1 MTPSNSQPTTSFA
14 RSTTAVLSTGTPLIQ
29 ESARETKSPPIF
41 RNRVIDK
48 KGLRNLIAW
57 AYKEFGTS
65 ATTAI
70 ADELKDLGFHYATQA
85 AVSIS
90 VDDLRIPEDKKVL
103 LNEAEEEITRTE
115 ERYRLGEITEVE
127 RHTKVIDTW
136 TETNERLVKA
146 VKRTFTEHDPL
157 NSVWM
162 MANSGARGNM
172 SQVRQLV
179 GMRGL
184 MANPQGEIIDLPIRT
199 NFREGLTVTEYVIS
213 SYGARKGLVDT
224 ALRTADSGYL
234 TRRLV
239 DVAQD
244 MIVRDEDCGTQRGI
258 IIHADEKG
266 RYQNNKLVGR
276 LTAENITTI
285 VKVTHVTILGGKL
298 HPCNNTAILKRFEK
312 GMLVQP
318 GDQLQEERK
327 TSSLALVQ
335 AVKTPEGSALLV
347 SKLPQKTWEVKPGDS
362 LQVADG
368 SWIDGETR
376 LNEEIVSLNS
386 GLVVV
391 SESNGTSY
399 VSLVKGSLHLC
410 KDKKALKRFEKGSLA
425 KPGDTLTKNLTV
437 NQYTYVRSTVSG
449 QDNALFLSEFDP
461 QNDYNINTN
470 DFPLLVK
477 KNQWIDRNA
486 ELANGVLSP
495 ISGII
500 NTYPTKKEQLLL
512 PRNSEISLEVSAQLE
527 ARQVKAVK
535 VRSPLTCETPKS
547 VCRRCY
553 GWALAHNKLVDLGEA
568 VGIVAAQSIGEPGT
582 QLTMRTFHTGGVS
595 TAETGTV
602 RSILTGT
609 VSLGD
614 QARVRPYR
622 TPHGRNAHIA
632 ETNFQLTVRSTSGQ
646 EQSVSITSSSV
657 LFVENGSAVKRDD
670 VLGQIAGG
678 NVKKSVEKATKD
690 VICDL
695 AGQVNYDK
703 EIQPREATDRQGN
716 VTVKAQRLGQLWVLS
731 GDVYNLPPNA
741 EPVVEAGC
749 AVQAGDVL
757 AESRLRSEY
766 GGDVRLRDATGD
778 SREVQIVTAKLTI
791 KDLKLVHE
799 SSHVGE
805 LWNLE
810 SEDGLSYRLNTNPG
824 SKIGHGEVIAELSDE
839 RFRTQSG
846 GLVKFSPGL
855 SIKKAR
861 SAKHGFELS
870 HGGTLLWIPQETHEI
885 NKDISLLM
893 VKNHQRIEAGTEVV
907 KDIFSQTSGI
917 VTVIQKNDILREI
930 TVQSG
935 IVHYCDMNNPS
946 HKEALE
952 RFSEE
957 GMLVNPG
964 DVLIEGGLTEAP
976 TTSQMDGV
984 AIRADNSIT
993 ILSGKLRL
1001 CNNQSIL
1008 KRFRE
1013 GMLLNPG
1020 MAVVDD
1026 FITDVFTYVQSVETP
1041 QGSALLVSPLSQSGD
1056 VHLCHDKHACE
1067 PFRNGQLVYP
1077 GQPITE
1083 ELLADALACVEVV
1096 ETLEGSG
1103 LRVSPFDQQQ
1113 TCPIPASVQPVHDHG
1128 QWVEKGTKLVVATPT
1143 LIAEN
1148 IHYVE
1153 SVMSPSEGS
1162 PFLLLRPVEE
1172 FAIPDDAYVPATT
1185 LARQPKGPSMAL
1197 KAQQRLMFK
1206 DGELVKSVE
1215 PVELLRTQVIL
1226 ETSDTTPQ
1234 MTVDVEMVPG
1244 RTKKG
1249 QRLSMVIL
1257 ESLLV
1262 RRDTLS
1268 DATHGSTHTELKI
1281 EDGKR
1286 VKPGQVIATTQIL
1299 CKEDGVVQIPP
1310 LEARI
1315 KKPWDTA
1322 LEKDA
1327 VIELS
1332 TVERINREAKSGG
1345 SKPAEFEA
1353 EPVRRLIVERESDT
1367 CNIVVP
1373 KDISVDVKSG
1383 ERLVQGDTLVKDYKD
1398 MPDCQLKIRSGDVY
1412 PCHDKHACEPFRE
1425 GQLVYPGQ
1433 PIPTTE
1439 ELPPADALACVEAV
1453 ETPEGPGLLVS
1464 PFEQQQT
1471 CPIHA
1476 SQCVHD
1482 HGQWVEKGT
1491 ELVATSSQIGGLA
1504 KVTKTPH
1511 SQTVSI
1517 RSGQLKPC
1525 TNKSTLDCFQKGQL
1539 AVGGRVLDENI
1550 TLDTLT
1556 FVKSVDRPEGSMLL
1570 LSPVQEFT
1578 TLQETCELSETNYN
1592 DQLHLCQDKQTLE
1605 FFQEGLLSDTSNEML
1620 VQAVT
1625 AASDKEKLRMLV
1637 KNLIDPSG
1645 EQCSHSQLLRGDFMK
1660 EPVSRL
1666 REICEENNLTKSSS
1680 SRKQLLIQHLKDSR
1694 MPEIIIFSN
1703 DKQINNK
1710 QESSLEDYERYLEE
1724 QPKPQLQSYLQKFGN
1739 LKRADSSKQNL
1750 LRTIKNKMKKFIG
1763 TDVVT
1768 VAPLIFFGLPT
1779 LANDSQIE
1787 KILKEPGTIEVV
1799 YPGKGFDEWSEKEP
1813 GTIKVVYPEKGFD
1826 EWSEE
1831 ELEELCRHKELLP
1844 SEAEEYRFLL
1854 DQAGI
1859 QPKPRTLDALNKD
1872 ELAQLIR
1879 ELRPSSAVYV
1889 QVVDTPEGSAL
1900 LLSPVQVEK
1909 FAVPEE
1915 TYEFSSKDILTVA
1928 DGQWI
1933 EPGTRLTKTPITS
1946 QMDGVAILRDNS
1958 VTILSGELHLRNNQ
1972 SILKRFRKGM
1982 LVKPGM
1988 AVVDD
1993 FTDVFTYVQSV
2004 ETPQGSA
2011 LLVSPLSEEVHQINR
2026 TQLQVQP
2033 GDYVQSGDI
2042 VAQGLKTK
2050 RSGIV
2055 VIGEVHTTSPTSGVV
2070 EAIRPGWL
2078 RLRVGRP
2085 YMVSPESILHVRD
2098 GGLVQRGDALALLVF
2113 ERAKTGDIVQG
2124 LPRIEELLEARRP
2137 RDASVLCQ
2145 SSGRVKLEIGEDEEV
2160 LVKIVE
2166 DQHGDDSYDI
2176 PADHNIFGGPVKVNR
2191 PAPWDEDQHKTALLG
2206 VVELSTM
2213 MVKDLQDLCRRHS
2226 LKGYTQWK
2234 KPELCRRLE
2243 RAGIPAPPPALQDL
2257 KADQL
2262 IDLVEKLDPSG
2273 VQRAKLLKGDFKQ
2286 KTLTELKELA
2296 KQHQLKITIQ
2306 KATGKK
2312 AGLIQRLKEANI
2324 SMPALPLNEQNKADL
2339 IAFIDEIDPSKEKRA
2354 AFVEGSFADESSR
2367 QLKQYC
2373 KAHGLKAYSKLS
2385 KPALCTVLEKAGV
2398 QAPPRPLE
2406 KLEQPQLVQ
2415 LADRLDPTGE
2425 KAAILL
2431 KQSLENQPIKVLQ
2444 SLCKDHGLKS
2454 SSQQS
2459 QSAKKAELC
2468 QRLSQAGILPPPQP
2482 LGQLKKGELIQL
2494 IRQMEA
2500 PTPTEGRQPEPDP
2513 DRRMTEDDRVH
2524 VYDIPLG
2531 RNVMVSDGHRVQAG
2545 SALTDGPIN
2554 PHDLL
2559 DIHFKDLLR
2568 RRQSTMEA
2576 AQGAIATVQQRLV
2589 DEVQSVYQSQGV
2601 TIDNKHI
2608 EVIVRQM
2615 TSKVRI
2621 EDAGDTTLLP
2631 GELVELPQVAKTNA
2645 AFAETGGMQ
2654 AQFSPMLLG
2663 ITKASLNTDSFI
2675 SAASFQET
2683 TRVLT
2688 EAAIEGKSDLL
2699 RGLKENVIIGR
2710 LIPAGT
2716 GFDGFDDQLR
2726 DEVGPHPD
2734 ILDDDQTGYRRL
2746 SSLRPDYTV
2755 EIPVPSHSAP
2765 VLDDPSDE
2773 QLRKARRRIDD
2784 TSVSPAALT
2793 RPGEH
2798 HDQVD
2803 TVFPSE
2809 ILPEKR
2815 EDTTEEPDQNRK
2827 NPEENLI
2834 HDSAQAEA
2842 METEPQPMDEGV

>member
-1 MTPSNSQPTTSFA
+1 MTLSNSQPTTSLA
-14 RSTTAVLSTGTPLIQ
+14 SSTTAVLSSGTPLAQ
-29 ESARETKSPPIF
+29 KRAHETKSRLVF

-48 KGLRNLIAW
+48 KGLRNLIDW

-65 ATTAI
+65 VTTAI

-90 VDDLRIPEDKKVL
+90 VDDLRIPEEKKEL

-115 ERYRLGEITEVE
+115 ERYRLGKITEVE

-136 TETNERLVKA
+136 TETNERLVEA
-146 VKRTFTEHDPL
+146 VKRTFTQNDPL

-258 IIHADEKG
+258 VIKADEKG
-266 RYQNNKLVGR
+266 SYQRELVGR
-276 LTAENITTI
+276 LTAEDIKQL
-285 VKVTHVTILGGKL
+285 VKVTHVVILGGTLQLCKDK
-298 HPCNNTAILKRFEK
+298 AVLKRFDK
-312 GMLVQP
+312 GILVQP
-318 GDQLQEERK
+318 GDELQGELK
-327 TSSLALVQ
+327 SSSLALVQ
-335 AVKTPEGSALLV
+335 AVKTREGSALLV
-347 SKLPQKTWEVKPGDS
+347 SELPQKTWKIEPEAS
-362 LQVADG
+362 LKVADG
-368 SWIDGETR
+368 DWVEAETM
-376 LNEEIVSLNS
+376 LTEEIISPS
-386 GLVVV
+386 KGLVVV
-391 SESNGTSY
+391 SERNGISY
-399 VSLVKGSLHLC
+399 VSLLEGSLHIC
-410 KDKKALKRFEKGSLA
+410 EDKKILKRFEKGLLTKPKDVLA
-425 KPGDTLTKNLTV
+425 KNLTV
-437 NQYTYVRSTVSG
+437 NQYTYVQSTVSG
-449 QDNALFLSEFDP
+449 QDNVLFLSEFIP
-461 QNDYNINTN
+461 QNNYTINVN
-470 DFPLLVK
+470 SLLVK
-477 KNQWIDRNA
+477 KNQWIERDTKLSNDVFSTMA
-486 ELANGVLSP
+486 GV
-495 ISGII
+495 IS
-500 NTYPTKKEQLLL
+500 TYSIKKEKEELLF
-512 PRNSEISLEVSAQLE
+512 PRNTEINLEISKQLE
-527 ARQVKAVK
+527 KRQIKAVK

-547 VCRRCY
+547 VCRYCY

-602 RSILTGT
+602 RSTLAGT
-609 VSLGD
+609 VSLGG
-614 QARVRPYR
+614 QVRPYR
-622 TPHGRNAHIA
+622 TPHGVNAYIA
-632 ETNFQLTVRSTSGQ
+632 EADFQLTVRSTSGEKQ
-646 EQSVSITSSSV
+646 AVSITSGSV
-657 LFVENGSAVKRDD
+657 LFAEDGSAVKRDD

-678 NVKKSVEKATKD
+678 NVKKSVEKAIKD

-695 AGQVNYDK
+695 AGQVKYDK

-810 SEDGLSYRLNTNPG
+810 TEDGLSYRLHTNPG
-824 SKIGHGEVIAELSDE
+824 SKISHGEVIAELSDE

-855 SIKKAR
+855 TIKKAR

-893 VKNHQRIEAGTEVV
+893 VKNHQRIETGTEVV

-930 TVQSG
+930 TVRSG
-935 IVHYCDMNNPS
+935 NVHYCDINNYS
-946 HKEALE
+946 HREALE

-964 DVLIEGGLTEAP
+964 DVLIENE
-976 TTSQMDGV
+976 
-984 AIRADNSIT
+984 
-993 ILSGKLRL
+993 
-1001 CNNQSIL
+1001 
-1008 KRFRE
+1008 
-1013 GMLLNPG
+1013 
-1020 MAVVDD
+1020 
-1026 FITDVFTYVQSVETP
+1026 
-1041 QGSALLVSPLSQSGD
+1041 
-1056 VHLCHDKHACE
+1056 
-1067 PFRNGQLVYP
+1067 
-1077 GQPITE
+1077 
-1083 ELLADALACVEVV
+1083 
-1096 ETLEGSG
+1096 
-1103 LRVSPFDQQQ
+1103 
-1113 TCPIPASVQPVHDHG
+1113 
-1128 QWVEKGTKLVVATPT
+1128 

-1148 IHYVE
+1148 IYYVE
-1153 SVMSPSEGS
+1153 SVANPSEGS

-1172 FAIPDDAYVPATT
+1172 FAIPDDAYVPATIQVK
-1185 LARQPKGPSMAL
+1185 QPQGPSMAL

-1215 PVELLRTQVIL
+1215 PVELLRTQIIL

-1234 MTVDVEMVPG
+1234 MTVDVEVILG
-1244 RTKKG
+1244 RTKKS

-1268 DATHGSTHTELKI
+1268 DATHGSTHTELKV

-1315 KKPWDTA
+1315 NKPGDTA

-1332 TVERINREAKSGG
+1332 KVEELNREVKNRSK
-1345 SKPAEFEA
+1345 KPAEFEA
-1353 EPVRRLIVERESDT
+1353 EPVRRLIVERESDV
-1367 CNIVVP
+1367 CNIAVP
-1373 KDISVDVKSG
+1373 DETSVNVKSG
-1383 ERLVQGDTLVKDYKD
+1383 EYLVQGDSLVKHQEGLS
-1398 MPDCQLKIRSGDVY
+1398 DCQVKIRSGNVHF
-1412 PCHDKHACEPFRE
+1412 CQDKHAHEPFRK
-1425 GQLVYPGQ
+1425 GQLAYPWQ
-1433 PIPTTE
+1433 LITE
-1439 ELPPADALACVEAV
+1439 DLRTDALSCVEVV
-1453 ETPEGPGLLVS
+1453 ETPEGSALLIS
-1464 PFEQQQT
+1464 PFDQQQT

-1476 SQCVHD
+1476 STQQVHH
-1482 HGQWVEKGT
+1482 HGQWVNKGT
-1491 ELVATSSQIGGLA
+1491 ELVATSSRVRGLA
-1504 KVTKTPH
+1504 KVTKNPH

-1517 RSGQLKPC
+1517 RSGQLIPC
-1525 TNKSTLDCFQKGQL
+1525 MNKNTLECFQQGKLVIEGC
-1539 AVGGRVLDENI
+1539 ALDEDI
-1550 TLDTLT
+1550 ILDTLT
-1556 FVKSVDRPEGSMLL
+1556 FVESVDGPEGAMLL

-1578 TLQETCELSETNYN
+1578 IPQEFYSFNQDTSLLVVNGQWVEAGAEIMTDVYSKLSGVVMIDYNEQELIICHGTLQM
-1592 DQLHLCQDKQTLE
+1592 CQEQSVLDH
-1605 FFQEGLLSDTSNEML
+1605 FREGLLSDM
-1620 VQAVT
+1620 
-1625 AASDKEKLRMLV
+1625 
-1637 KNLIDPSG
+1637 
-1645 EQCSHSQLLRGDFMK
+1645 
-1660 EPVSRL
+1660 
-1666 REICEENNLTKSSS
+1666 
-1680 SRKQLLIQHLKDSR
+1680 
-1694 MPEIIIFSN
+1694 N
-1703 DKQINNK
+1703 DKMISENPSKN
-1710 QESSLEDYERYLEE
+1710 SERSQNFSTIYI
-1724 QPKPQLQSYLQKFGN
+1724 QS
-1739 LKRADSSKQNL
+1739 
-1750 LRTIKNKMKKFIG
+1750 I
-1763 TDVVT
+1763 
-1768 VAPLIFFGLPT
+1768 
-1779 LANDSQIE
+1779 
-1787 KILKEPGTIEVV
+1787 
-1799 YPGKGFDEWSEKEP
+1799 
-1813 GTIKVVYPEKGFD
+1813 
-1826 EWSEE
+1826 
-1831 ELEELCRHKELLP
+1831 
-1844 SEAEEYRFLL
+1844 
-1854 DQAGI
+1854 
-1859 QPKPRTLDALNKD
+1859 
-1872 ELAQLIR
+1872 
-1879 ELRPSSAVYV
+1879 
-1889 QVVDTPEGSAL
+1889 DTPEGSAL
-1900 LLSPVQVEK
+1900 LLSPVYAK
-1909 FAVPEE
+1909 TFKIPE
-1915 TYEFSSKDILTVA
+1915 DIYVFNLDVNLLIT
-1928 DGQWI
+1928 DGQWV
-1933 EPGTRLTKTPITS
+1933 EPGARLTEAPITS
-1946 QMDGVAILRDNS
+1946 QREGVAVLTDKS
-1958 VTILSGELHLRNNQ
+1958 VTILSGEQHLCDNQ
-1972 SILKRFRKGM
+1972 SILKRFRKGI
-1982 LVKPGM
+1982 LVNPGI
-1988 AVVDD
+1988 VLVDD
-1993 FTDVFTYVQSV
+1993 FITDALTYVQSV
-2004 ETPQGSA
+2004 DTPQGSA
-2011 LLVSPLSEEVHQINR
+2011 LLISPLSQDVYQINL
-2026 TQLQVQP
+2026 TQTPLQVQQGQYVKR
-2033 GDYVQSGDI
+2033 GDM
-2042 VAQGLKTK
+2042 AAPGLKTK

-2055 VIGEVHTTSPTSGVV
+2055 VIGEVHATSPTSGVV

-2145 SSGRVKLEIGEDEEV
+2145 SSGHVKLEIGEDEEV
-2160 LVKIVE
+2160 LVKVIE
-2166 DQHGDDSYDI
+2166 DQQGDDSYDI
-2176 PADHNIFGGPVKVNR
+2176 PADHSMFGGVTKASK
-2191 PAPWDEDQHKTALLG
+2191 PAPWDEDQYKTVLLG
-2206 VVELSTM
+2206 VGELGTM
-2213 MVKDLQDLCRRHS
+2213 MVKALQDLCRRHG

-2243 RAGIPAPPPALQDL
+2243 RAGVTPPPPALQDL
-2257 KADQL
+2257 KAEQL
-2262 IDLVEKLDPSG
+2262 IELVEKLDPSG
-2273 VQRAKLLKGDFKQ
+2273 VQRAKLLKGDFNQ
-2286 KTLTELKELA
+2286 KTLAELEELA
-2296 KQHQLKITIQ
+2296 KQHQLKTTH
-2306 KATGKK
+2306 KTTGKK
-2312 AGLIQRLKEANI
+2312 ASLIQRLKDANVF
-2324 SMPALPLNEQNKADL
+2324 MPMPSLNTQSKKDL
-2339 IAFIDEIDPSKEKRA
+2339 IIFVNRIDPSKEKRA
-2354 AFVEGSFADESSR
+2354 AFLGGSFADESSQ

-2373 KAHGLKAYSKLS
+2373 KSHGLKAYSKLS
-2385 KPALCTVLEKAGV
+2385 KPALCAVLEKAGV
-2398 QAPPRPLE
+2398 QAPPLPLE
-2406 KLEQPQLVQ
+2406 KLDQPQLVQ
-2415 LADRLDPTGE
+2415 LADKLDPRRE
-2425 KAAILL
+2425 KAATLL
-2431 KQSLENQPIKVLQ
+2431 QPSLEQQPIKVLQ
-2444 SLCKDHGLKS
+2444 NLCREHGLRL
-2454 SSQQS
+2454 SQQQG

-2468 QRLSQAGILPPPQP
+2468 QKLSQAGVLPPPQS
-2482 LGQLKKGELIQL
+2482 LDQLKKVELIQL
-2494 IRQMEA
+2494 IRQMKA
-2500 PTPTEGRQPEPDP
+2500 PASTEMPAVAEPM
-2513 DRRMTEDDRVH
+2513 MTEDDRVH
-2524 VYDIPLG
+2524 IYDIPLG
-2531 RNVMVSDGHRVQAG
+2531 RNVMVSNGHQVQAG

-2559 DIHFKDLLR
+2559 GIHFKDLLR

-2589 DEVQSVYQSQGV
+2589 DEVQSVYRSQGV

-2645 AFAETGGMQ
+2645 AIAEISGMQ

-2746 SSLRPDYTV
+2746 SSLRPDYTI
-2755 EIPVPSHSAP
+2755 EIPVPSHSTP

-2784 TSVSPAALT
+2784 ITGSAAALT

-2798 HDQVD
+2798 HDPE
-2803 TVFPSE
+2803 TAMFPSDVP
-2809 ILPEKR
+2809 PEER
-2815 EDTTEEPDQNRK
+2815 DDRAEEPEQNWQ

-2834 HDSAQAEA
+2834 HDSTQAEA
-2842 METEPQPMDEGV
+2842 LDTKPQPMDEGFEL

>member
-1 MTPSNSQPTTSFA
+1 MTLSNSQPTTSSA
-14 RSTTAVLSTGTPLIQ
+14 SSTATVLSSSGTPLAQ
-29 ESARETKSPPIF
+29 KRAHETKSRFVF

-90 VDDLRIPEDKKVL
+90 VDDLRIPEEKKEL
-103 LNEAEEEITRTE
+103 LNEAEEEITHTE
-115 ERYRLGEITEVE
+115 ERYRLGKITEVE

-136 TETNERLVKA
+136 TETNERLVEA
-146 VKRTFTEHDPL
+146 VKRTFTQNDPL

-258 IIHADEKG
+258 FINADEKG
-266 RYQNNKLVGR
+266 SYQRKLVGR
-276 LTAENITTI
+276 LTAEDIKQL
-285 VKVTHVTILGGKL
+285 VKVTHVVILGGTLQLCKDK
-298 HPCNNTAILKRFEK
+298 AVLKRFDK
-312 GMLVQP
+312 GVLVQP
-318 GDQLQEERK
+318 GDELQGELK
-327 TSSLALVQ
+327 SSSLALVQ
-335 AVKTPEGSALLV
+335 AVKTREGSALLV
-347 SKLPQKTWEVKPGDS
+347 SELPQKTWRIEPEAS
-362 LQVADG
+362 LKVADG
-368 SWIDGETR
+368 NWVEAETM
-376 LNEEIVSLNS
+376 LTKEIVSPS
-386 GLVVV
+386 KGVVVV
-391 SESNGTSY
+391 SESNGISY
-399 VSLVKGSLHLC
+399 VSLLEGSLHVC
-410 KDKKALKRFEKGSLA
+410 EDKKILKRFEKGLLA
-425 KPGDTLTKNLTV
+425 KPKDILTKNLAI
-437 NQYTYVRSTVSG
+437 NQYVYVRSTVSDQG
-449 QDNALFLSEFDP
+449 NALFLSEFVP
-461 QNDYNINTN
+461 QSNYTINTN
-470 DFPLLVK
+470 ALLIK
-477 KNQWIDRNA
+477 KNQWVERDTK
-486 ELANGVLSP
+486 LSNDVFS
-495 ISGII
+495 IMAGLVS
-500 NTYPTKKEQLLL
+500 TYSIKKEKEELLW
-512 PRNSEISLEVSAQLE
+512 PRNTEISLKISEELE
-527 ARQVKAVK
+527 KRQVKKVK

-547 VCRRCY
+547 VCRHCY

-602 RSILTGT
+602 RSTLAGT
-609 VSLGD
+609 VSLGG
-614 QARVRPYR
+614 QARIRPYR
-622 TPHGRNAHIA
+622 TPHGVNAYIA
-632 ETNFQLTVRSTSGQ
+632 ETDFQLTVKSTSGEDQ
-646 EQSVSITSSSV
+646 AVSITSGSV
-657 LFVENGSAVKRDD
+657 LFVENGSDVKRDD

-703 EIQPREATDRQGN
+703 EVQPREATDRQGN

-799 SSHVGE
+799 SSHIGE

-810 SEDGLSYRLNTNPG
+810 TEDGLSYRLNTNPG

-855 SIKKAR
+855 SVKKAR

-893 VKNHQRIEAGTEVV
+893 IKSHQRIEAGTEVV

-930 TVQSG
+930 TVRG
-935 IVHYCDMNNPS
+935 GNVHYCDMNNPS

-964 DVLIEGGLTEAP
+964 DVLIEGE
-976 TTSQMDGV
+976 
-984 AIRADNSIT
+984 
-993 ILSGKLRL
+993 
-1001 CNNQSIL
+1001 
-1008 KRFRE
+1008 
-1013 GMLLNPG
+1013 
-1020 MAVVDD
+1020 
-1026 FITDVFTYVQSVETP
+1026 
-1041 QGSALLVSPLSQSGD
+1041 
-1056 VHLCHDKHACE
+1056 
-1067 PFRNGQLVYP
+1067 
-1077 GQPITE
+1077 
-1083 ELLADALACVEVV
+1083 
-1096 ETLEGSG
+1096 
-1103 LRVSPFDQQQ
+1103 
-1113 TCPIPASVQPVHDHG
+1113 
-1128 QWVEKGTKLVVATPT
+1128 

-1153 SVMSPSEGS
+1153 SVLSPSEGS

-1185 LARQPKGPSMAL
+1185 LVRQTKGPSMAL

-1234 MTVDVEMVPG
+1234 MTVDVEVVPG
-1244 RTKKG
+1244 RTKKS

-1327 VIELS
+1327 VIELP

-1353 EPVRRLIVERESDT
+1353 EPVRRLIVERELDT

-1373 KDISVDVKSG
+1373 EGISVDVKPG
-1383 ERLVQGDTLVKDYKD
+1383 ERLVQGDTLVRHQEDV
-1398 MPDCQLKIRSGDVY
+1398 PDCQLKIRSGDVH
-1412 PCHDKHACEPFRE
+1412 PCHDKHACEPFRK

-1433 PIPTTE
+1433 SITE
-1439 ELPPADALACVEAV
+1439 ELLVDALACVEAV
-1453 ETPEGPGLLVS
+1453 ETPEGPGFLVS
-1464 PFEQQQT
+1464 PFDQQQT

-1476 SQCVHD
+1476 STQPVHD

-1491 ELVATSSQIGGLA
+1491 ELVATSSRIGGLA
-1504 KVTKTPH
+1504 RVTKKPH
-1511 SQTVSI
+1511 GQTINI
-1517 RSGQLKPC
+1517 RSGQLTSC
-1525 TNKSTLDCFQKGQL
+1525 TNKSILECFQQGQL
-1539 AVGGRVLDENI
+1539 VVEGRVLDEDI

-1556 FVKSVDRPEGSMLL
+1556 FVESVDGPDGPMLL
-1570 LSPVQEFT
+1570 LSSVQEFT

-1592 DQLHLCQDKQTLE
+1592 DQLYLCQDKQILE
-1605 FFQEGLLSDTSNEML
+1605 FFQEGLLSDTGNEML
-1620 VQAVT
+1620 IQGVT
-1625 AASDKEKLRMLV
+1625 AASDKEKLRILV
-1637 KNLIDPSG
+1637 ENLIDPSG
-1645 EQCSHSQLLRGDFMK
+1645 EQCSHSQLLRGDFTK
-1660 EPVSRL
+1660 EPVSQL
-1666 REICEENNLTKSSS
+1666 REICEENNLRKSNDL
-1680 SRKQLLIQHLKDSR
+1680 RKQLLIQCLKDSGVSEKIA
-1694 MPEIIIFSN
+1694 PLQNQELISSN
-1703 DKQINNK
+1703 DEQLDNE
-1710 QESSLEDYERYLEE
+1710 QRYSLKDYEDYLK
-1724 QPKPQLQSYLQKFGN
+1724 QQSKPQLQNYLQKFGD
-1739 LKRADSSKQNL
+1739 LKRDNSSKQNL
-1750 LRTIKNKMKKFIG
+1750 LNTIKNKIKKFI
-1763 TDVVT
+1763 DAAVVI
-1768 VAPLIFFGLPT
+1768 VAPAVFFQSPN
-1779 LANDSQIE
+1779 LANEIQI
-1787 KILKEPGTIEVV
+1787 KAALSGTVEVV
-1799 YPGKGFDEWSEKEP
+1799 QLDSPPERKGFDQ
-1813 GTIKVVYPEKGFD
+1813 
-1826 EWSEE
+1826 WSEE
-1831 ELEELCRHKELLP
+1831 ELEQLCRENNLLP

-1854 DQAGI
+1854 DQAGV
-1859 QPKPRTLDALNKD
+1859 QPKPRTLDTLDKD

-1889 QVVDTPEGSAL
+1889 QTVDTPEGSAL
-1900 LLSPVQVEK
+1900 LLSPVQVEE
-1909 FAVPEE
+1909 FAVPAE

-1933 EPGTRLTKTPITS
+1933 EPGTRLTETPITS
-1946 QMDGVAILRDNS
+1946 QMDGVAVLADNS
-1958 VTILSGELHLRNNQ
+1958 VTILSGELHLCDNQ

-1982 LVKPGM
+1982 LVNPGM
-1988 AVVDD
+1988 IVVDD
-1993 FTDVFTYVQSV
+1993 FITDVFTYVQSV

-2011 LLVSPLSEEVHQINR
+2011 LLASPLSQEVYQINR
-2026 TQLQVQP
+2026 TQTPLQVQQ
-2033 GDYVQSGDI
+2033 GHYVRSGDM
-2042 VAQGLKTK
+2042 VAQGLKTE

-2145 SSGRVKLEIGEDEEV
+2145 SSGHVKLEIGEDEEV

-2166 DQHGDDSYDI
+2166 DQQGDDSYDI
-2176 PADHNIFGGPVKVNR
+2176 PADHFGGLTKATK
-2191 PAPWDEDQHKTALLG
+2191 PAPWDEDQYKTALLDVG
-2206 VVELSTM
+2206 ELSTM
-2213 MVKDLQDLCRRHS
+2213 MVKALQDLCRRHG

-2243 RAGIPAPPPALQDL
+2243 RAGVAAPPPALQDL
-2257 KADQL
+2257 KAEQL

-2273 VQRAKLLKGDFKQ
+2273 VQRAKLLKGDFNQ
-2286 KTLTELKELA
+2286 KTLTDLKELA
-2296 KQHQLKITIQ
+2296 KQHRLKITIQ
-2306 KATGKK
+2306 KTTGKK
-2312 AGLIQRLKEANI
+2312 AGLIQRLKDANI
-2324 SMPALPLNEQNKADL
+2324 SMPILPLNQQNKTDL
-2339 IAFIDEIDPSKEKRA
+2339 ITFINKIDPSKEKRA
-2354 AFVEGSFADESSR
+2354 AFLEGSFVDESSR

-2385 KPALCTVLEKAGV
+2385 KPALCAALEKAGV

-2406 KLEQPQLVQ
+2406 KLDQPQLAQ
-2415 LADRLDPTGE
+2415 LADRLDPIGE
-2425 KAAILL
+2425 KAATFL

-2444 SLCKDHGLKS
+2444 SLCKDHGLKP

-2500 PTPTEGRQPEPDP
+2500 PISTEVPAEPEPM
-2513 DRRMTEDDRVH
+2513 MTEDDRVH

-2531 RNVMVSDGHRVQAG
+2531 RNVMVSDGHQVQAG

-2576 AQGAIATVQQRLV
+2576 AQGAIATVQQGLV
-2589 DEVQSVYQSQGV
+2589 DEVQSVYRSQGV

-2645 AFAETGGMQ
+2645 AIAEIGGMQ
-2654 AQFSPMLLG
+2654 SQFSPMLLG

-2784 TSVSPAALT
+2784 TSSSAAALT

-2798 HDQVD
+2798 HDPG
-2803 TVFPSE
+2803 TTMFPSE
-2809 ILPEKR
+2809 VPPEEQDDR
-2815 EDTTEEPDQNRK
+2815 TEEPEQNWQ

-2834 HDSAQAEA
+2834 HDSTQAKA
-2842 METEPQPMDEGV
+2842 MDTESQPMDEGFEL

>member
-1 MTPSNSQPTTSFA
+1 MTPSNSQPATSFA

-29 ESARETKSPPIF
+29 EGARETKSRLVF

-48 KGLRNLIAW
+48 KGLRDLIDW

-70 ADELKDLGFHYATQA
+70 ADELKDLGFYYATQA

-115 ERYRLGEITEVE
+115 ERYRLGKITEVE

-136 TETNERLVKA
+136 TETNERLVEA

-266 RYQNNKLVGR
+266 RYQRKLVGR

-285 VKVTHVTILGGKL
+285 VKVTHITILGGKL

-318 GDQLQEERK
+318 GDQLQEELK

-347 SKLPQKTWEVKPGDS
+347 SELPQKTWEAKPGDS

-399 VSLVKGSLHLC
+399 VSLVTGSLHLC

-425 KPGDTLTKNLTV
+425 KPGDTVMKNLTV

-477 KNQWIDRNA
+477 KNQWVDRNA

-495 ISGII
+495 ISGVI
-500 NTYPTKKEQLLL
+500 NTYPAKKEQLLL

-602 RSILTGT
+602 RSTLTGT

-614 QARVRPYR
+614 QARIRPYR
-622 TPHGRNAHIA
+622 TPHGINAYIA
-632 ETNFQLTVRSTSGQ
+632 ETDFQLTVKSTSGQ
-646 EQSVSITSSSV
+646 EQSVSITSGSV
-657 LFVENGSAVKRDD
+657 LFVENDSAVKRDD

-695 AGQVNYDK
+695 AGQVKYDK

-791 KDLKLVHE
+791 KDLKLIHE

-893 VKNHQRIEAGTEVV
+893 VKSHQRIEAGTEVV

-930 TVQSG
+930 TVRG
-935 IVHYCDMNNPS
+935 GNVHYCDINNPS

-964 DVLIEGGLTEAP
+964 DVLIEGE
-976 TTSQMDGV
+976 
-984 AIRADNSIT
+984 
-993 ILSGKLRL
+993 
-1001 CNNQSIL
+1001 
-1008 KRFRE
+1008 
-1013 GMLLNPG
+1013 
-1020 MAVVDD
+1020 
-1026 FITDVFTYVQSVETP
+1026 
-1041 QGSALLVSPLSQSGD
+1041 
-1056 VHLCHDKHACE
+1056 
-1067 PFRNGQLVYP
+1067 
-1077 GQPITE
+1077 
-1083 ELLADALACVEVV
+1083 
-1096 ETLEGSG
+1096 
-1103 LRVSPFDQQQ
+1103 
-1113 TCPIPASVQPVHDHG
+1113 
-1128 QWVEKGTKLVVATPT
+1128 

-1153 SVMSPSEGS
+1153 SVLSPSEGS

-1185 LARQPKGPSMAL
+1185 LVRQTKGPSMAL

-1234 MTVDVEMVPG
+1234 MTVDVEVVPG
-1244 RTKKG
+1244 RTKKS

-1373 KDISVDVKSG
+1373 EGISVDVKPG
-1383 ERLVQGDTLVKDYKD
+1383 ERLVQGDILVKHQEDV
-1398 MPDCQLKIRSGDVY
+1398 PDCQLKIRSGDVH
-1412 PCHDKHACEPFRE
+1412 PCHDKHAREPFRK

-1433 PIPTTE
+1433 PITE
-1439 ELPPADALACVEAV
+1439 ELPADALACVEAV

-1464 PFEQQQT
+1464 PFDQQHT

-1476 SQCVHD
+1476 STQPVHD

-1491 ELVATSSQIGGLA
+1491 ELVATSSRIGGLA
-1504 KVTKTPH
+1504 RVTKKSH
-1511 SQTVSI
+1511 GQTVSI
-1517 RSGQLKPC
+1517 RSGQLTPC
-1525 TNKSTLDCFQKGQL
+1525 TNKSTLECFQQGQL
-1539 AVGGRVLDENI
+1539 VVEGRVLDEDV

-1556 FVKSVDRPEGSMLL
+1556 FVESVDGPEGLMLL
-1570 LSPVQEFT
+1570 LSSVQEFT
-1578 TLQETCELSETNYN
+1578 IPQEFYSLNQDTPLLVVNGQWIEAGAEIMPDVYSKSSGVVMIDYKEQGLTICHGTLQM
-1592 DQLHLCQDKQTLE
+1592 CQEQSVLDH
-1605 FFQEGLLSDTSNEML
+1605 FREGLLSD
-1620 VQAVT
+1620 
-1625 AASDKEKLRMLV
+1625 
-1637 KNLIDPSG
+1637 I
-1645 EQCSHSQLLRGDFMK
+1645 
-1660 EPVSRL
+1660 
-1666 REICEENNLTKSSS
+1666 
-1680 SRKQLLIQHLKDSR
+1680 
-1694 MPEIIIFSN
+1694 N
-1703 DKQINNK
+1703 DKMIARNVPENS
-1710 QESSLEDYERYLEE
+1710 EN
-1724 QPKPQLQSYLQKFGN
+1724 PQNF
-1739 LKRADSSKQNL
+1739 
-1750 LRTIKNKMKKFIG
+1750 
-1763 TDVVT
+1763 
-1768 VAPLIFFGLPT
+1768 
-1779 LANDSQIE
+1779 
-1787 KILKEPGTIEVV
+1787 
-1799 YPGKGFDEWSEKEP
+1799 
-1813 GTIKVVYPEKGFD
+1813 
-1826 EWSEE
+1826 
-1831 ELEELCRHKELLP
+1831 
-1844 SEAEEYRFLL
+1844 
-1854 DQAGI
+1854 
-1859 QPKPRTLDALNKD
+1859 
-1872 ELAQLIR
+1872 
-1879 ELRPSSAVYV
+1879 SAIYV
-1889 QVVDTPEGSAL
+1889 QSVDTPEGPAL
-1900 LLSPVQVEK
+1900 LLSPAHVKTFTVS
-1909 FAVPEE
+1909 EE
-1915 TYEFSSKDILTVA
+1915 IHTFSPDISLLIT

-1933 EPGTRLTKTPITS
+1933 EPGTRLTEAPITS
-1946 QMDGVAILRDNS
+1946 QMNGVAILTDNS
-1958 VTILSGELHLRNNQ
+1958 VTILSGELHLCDNQ
-1972 SILKRFRKGM
+1972 SILKHFRKGM
-1982 LVKPGM
+1982 LVNPGM
-1988 AVVDD
+1988 IVVDD
-1993 FTDVFTYVQSV
+1993 FITDVFTYVQSV

-2011 LLVSPLSEEVHQINR
+2011 LLVSPLSQEVYQINR
-2026 TQLQVQP
+2026 TQTPLQVQQ
-2033 GDYVQSGDI
+2033 GHYVQSGDM
-2042 VAQGLKTK
+2042 VAQGLKTE

-2055 VIGEVHTTSPTSGVV
+2055 VIGEVYTTSPTSGVV

-2145 SSGRVKLEIGEDEEV
+2145 SSGHVKLEISEDEEV

-2176 PADHNIFGGPVKVNR
+2176 PADHSMFGGPVKANR
-2191 PAPWDEDQHKTALLG
+2191 PAPWDEDQHKTALLD
-2206 VVELSTM
+2206 VAELSTM
-2213 MVKDLQDLCRRHS
+2213 MVKALQDLCRQHG

-2243 RAGIPAPPPALQDL
+2243 RAGIAPPPPALQDL

-2312 AGLIQRLKEANI
+2312 AGLIQRLKDANV
-2324 SMPALPLNEQNKADL
+2324 SMPILPVNEQSKADL
-2339 IAFIDEIDPSKEKRA
+2339 IAFINGIDPSKEKRV
-2354 AFVEGSFADESSR
+2354 AFLEGSFVDESSR

-2373 KAHGLKAYSKLS
+2373 KSHGLKAYSKLS
-2385 KPALCTVLEKAGV
+2385 KPELCTVLEKAGV

-2406 KLEQPQLVQ
+2406 KLEQPQLAQ

-2425 KAAILL
+2425 KAAIFL
-2431 KQSLENQPIKVLQ
+2431 KQSLENQPIKILQ
-2444 SLCKDHGLKS
+2444 SLCKEHGLKS

-2500 PTPTEGRQPEPDP
+2500 PTSTEVPAVAEPM
-2513 DRRMTEDDRVH
+2513 MTEDDRVH

-2531 RNVMVSDGHRVQAG
+2531 RNVMVSDGHQVQAG

-2589 DEVQSVYQSQGV
+2589 NEVQSVYRSQGV

-2645 AFAETGGMQ
+2645 AIAETGGMQ

-2803 TVFPSE
+2803 TVFPPE

-2815 EDTTEEPDQNRK
+2815 KDTTEEPEQNRK

-2842 METEPQPMDEGV
+2842 LETEPQPMDEGFEL